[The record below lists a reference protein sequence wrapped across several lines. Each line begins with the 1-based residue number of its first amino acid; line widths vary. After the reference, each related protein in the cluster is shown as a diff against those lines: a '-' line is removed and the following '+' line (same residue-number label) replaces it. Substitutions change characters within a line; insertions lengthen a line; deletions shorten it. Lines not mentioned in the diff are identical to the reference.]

1 MHSLGEIISN
11 LNDIPDSLSN
21 LQEIKR
27 NNEFLKID
35 IEKYKSKV
43 LEKIEA
49 IKEEKIE
56 KDQPSE
62 MNEDQ

>member
-1 MHSLGEIISN
+1 MHSLGETISN